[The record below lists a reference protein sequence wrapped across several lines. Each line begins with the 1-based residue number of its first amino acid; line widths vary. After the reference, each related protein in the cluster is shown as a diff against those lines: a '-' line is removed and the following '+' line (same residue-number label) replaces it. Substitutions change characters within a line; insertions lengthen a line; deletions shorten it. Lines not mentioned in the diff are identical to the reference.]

1 MTLCRLIIVLEVVDM
16 VKISG
21 IVVDFRETEKGAK
34 LVSVADSKAV
44 HTVMLDR
51 DFIFTNEMK
60 GKEMTVE
67 GVTND
72 PVFLFA
78 SRNGNGKK

>member
-1 MTLCRLIIVLEVVDM
+1 M

-34 LVSVADSKAV
+34 LVSIADSKAV

-51 DFIFTNEMK
+51 DFVFSNEMR
-60 GKEMTVE
+60 GKEMTVD
-67 GVTND
+67 GVSND

-78 SRNGNGKK
+78 SRNGNSKK